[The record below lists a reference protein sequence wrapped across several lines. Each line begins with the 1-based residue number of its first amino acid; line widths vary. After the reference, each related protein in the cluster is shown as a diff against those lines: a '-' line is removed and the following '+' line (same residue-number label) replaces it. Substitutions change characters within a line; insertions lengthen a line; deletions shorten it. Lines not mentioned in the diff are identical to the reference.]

1 MSKTV
6 CVCLSST
13 IQKTILFERLEKD
26 AVNRSIGYRLDASGK
41 AVNAARVMC
50 QLESGSAVA
59 IAPLGVDN
67 AETFLELAS
76 AEFLPVRWIPV
87 PGRTRY
93 CYTLLERGTG
103 STTELV
109 VSEPSTDADYGEL
122 SDELTALARVE
133 LASADA
139 LLLAGSR
146 PSFWPSDLPLRIVR
160 EAHAKG
166 LPVMADFHGRD
177 LELVMKESIPEIVKI
192 NEEEFCSTF
201 SVPFPIEDERLAR
214 EIAAKS
220 KQLGIVIAV
229 TRGSRETIAADSGE
243 LFREG
248 TDLVRAVNTI
258 GCGDSFAAGF
268 LHAWLA
274 SGRDMKAA
282 LACGRRCA
290 TANALS
296 LRPGSIVDPSVEG
309 EGLL

>member
-1 MSKTV
+1 MGKTV

-13 IQKTILFERLEKD
+13 IQKTILFEGLDKN

-59 IAPLGVDN
+59 LVPLGVDN
-67 AETFLELAS
+67 AETFLDLAS

-93 CYTLLERGTG
+93 CYTLLERGAG
-103 STTELV
+103 NTTELV
-109 VSEPSTDADYGEL
+109 VSEPSTDADYAEL
-122 SDELTALARVE
+122 ADELVALARVE
-133 LASADA
+133 LDSADA

-146 PSFWPSDLPLRIVR
+146 PGFWPADLPLRLAR
-160 EAHAKG
+160 EARAKG
-166 LPVMADFHGRD
+166 KPVMADFHGRD
-177 LELVMKESIPEIVKI
+177 LELVIGEAPPDIIKI

-201 SVPFPIEDERLAR
+201 GVRFPVDEETLAR
-214 EIAAKS
+214 EIAARS
-220 KQLGIVIAV
+220 ESLGAVIAV
-229 TRGSRETIAADSGE
+229 TRGSRDTIAADRGKI
-243 LFREG
+243 FREG
-248 TDLVRAVNTI
+248 TDRVVALNTI
-258 GCGDSFAAGF
+258 GCGDAFAAGF
-268 LHAWLA
+268 LHEWLA
-274 SGRDMKAA
+274 SGRDMSAA

-296 LRPGSIVDPSVEG
+296 LRPGSILDPASDG